1 MFHVRMT
8 FQYFLGIFYVFQNS
22 GKKIRKEIG
31 IMWKNTV
38 ILLQEL
44 KLNNQHRDIC
54 LHPPVLWQKQEQKL
68 GQVKTDISGNQNG
81 ST

>member
-1 MFHVRMT
+1 MF
-8 FQYFLGIFYVFQNS
+8 FQILK
-22 GKKIRKEIG
+22 KKISKEIG

-54 LHPPVLWQKQEQKL
+54 LNPPVLWQKQEQKL
-68 GQVKTDISGNQNG
+68 EQVKTDISGNQNG
-81 ST
+81 NT